1 VTIRRLVTAVGIYA
15 AAVLGF
21 AATVVAAR
29 VFPTKAVFGAYVT
42 VMATTGFFQTL
53 LDLTVEEAAVKYGF
67 RYEAAQQ
74 WGKLRRLLGGTL
86 TYKLVGGVLAAVA
99 LLALA
104 PFADGIFH
112 AHHLGPALAVG
123 AAIPI
128 AQAPE
133 GLAGVVLFLRG
144 RYDVRAVFLTFSMAL
159 RLAAVAFGASRGL
172 TTTIVLMVIAQVIST
187 GAIGLVA
194 WNAFRRFPRVASE
207 PLADDRKDILRFVL
221 QSSAGTGIV
230 SLRTTLAVPLLGA
243 VTSVVQA
250 GLFKIAQAP
259 QTGMATL
266 SAPARMILVTEQ
278 TRDWERGSRDLVIR
292 GVRRYTLAAAA
303 LMVVAVPLLW
313 WFMPD
318 LVRVIYKPRN
328 IGAVNA
334 ARLILVASAVQF
346 LVGWS
351 KSLPIAVGR
360 PKLRIWTH
368 GIETI
373 VLLPLVGVLGWY
385 WGATGAGA
393 AVLASS
399 VVFALTWGV
408 LFLRI
413 ARDAS
418 LPIGAEPVVAP

>member
-1 VTIRRLVTAVGIYA
+1 MG
-15 AAVLGF
+15 
-21 AATVVAAR
+21 
-29 VFPTKAVFGAYVT
+29 
-42 VMATTGFFQTL
+42 
-53 LDLTVEEAAVKYGF
+53 
-67 RYEAAQQ
+67 
-74 WGKLRRLLGGTL
+74 
-86 TYKLVGGVLAAVA
+86 
-99 LLALA
+99 
-104 PFADGIFH
+104 
-112 AHHLGPALAVG
+112 
-123 AAIPI
+123 
-128 AQAPE
+128 
-133 GLAGVVLFLRG
+133 
-144 RYDVRAVFLTFSMAL
+144 L
-159 RLAAVAFGASRGL
+159 RLAAVAVGASRGL
-172 TTTIVLMVIAQVIST
+172 TATIVLIVIAQLIST
-187 GAIGLVA
+187 AAIGLVA
-194 WNAFRRFPRVASE
+194 WNAYRRFPRVASE
-207 PLADDRKDILRFVL
+207 PLGDDRKDILRFVL

-303 LMVVAVPLLW
+303 LMIVAVPLLW
-313 WFMPD
+313 WKMPD

-328 IGAVNA
+328 VGAVNA

-418 LPIGAEPVVAP
+418 LPLGAEPAVAP

>member
-1 VTIRRLVTAVGIYA
+1 VG
-15 AAVLGF
+15 V
-21 AATVVAAR
+21 
-29 VFPTKAVFGAYVT
+29 
-42 VMATTGFFQTL
+42 
-53 LDLTVEEAAVKYGF
+53 
-67 RYEAAQQ
+67 
-74 WGKLRRLLGGTL
+74 
-86 TYKLVGGVLAAVA
+86 
-99 LLALA
+99 
-104 PFADGIFH
+104 
-112 AHHLGPALAVG
+112 ALAVG

-144 RYDVRAVFLTFSMAL
+144 RYDVRAVFLAFSMAL
-159 RLAAVAFGASRGL
+159 RLAAVWLGAPRGL
-172 TTTIVLMVIAQVIST
+172 TTTIVLIVIAQLIST

-194 WNAFRRFPRVASE
+194 WSAFRRFPRVPSE
-207 PLADDRKDILRFVL
+207 PLGDDRKDILGFVL
-221 QSSAGTGIV
+221 QSTAGTGIV
-230 SLRTTLAVPLLGA
+230 SLRTTLAVPLLSA

-250 GLFKIAQAP
+250 GLFRIAQAP

-292 GVRRYTLAAAA
+292 GVRRYTLVAAA
-303 LMVVAVPLLW
+303 LMLVVVPVLW

-328 IGAVNA
+328 LGAVNA

-373 VLLPLVGVLGWY
+373 VLLPLVGVLGYY

-399 VVFALTWGV
+399 VVFALTWAV
-408 LFLRI
+408 LFTRI
-413 ARDAS
+413 ARNAS
-418 LPIGAEPVVAP
+418 LPLNPEPATAP